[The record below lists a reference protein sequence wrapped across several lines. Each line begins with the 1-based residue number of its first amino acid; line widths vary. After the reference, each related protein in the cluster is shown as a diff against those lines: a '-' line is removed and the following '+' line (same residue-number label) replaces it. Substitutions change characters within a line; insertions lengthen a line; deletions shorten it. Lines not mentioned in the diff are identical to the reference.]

1 MMSSMSRGRQDAAFE
16 SKEVDGSRPGSHGRL
31 STFCSAFLSV
41 VDCNRCNLD
50 AQCKQSHPSP
60 LVQEGC
66 RTCRL
71 VPLWADEDCISLHI
85 LAGFVPDACQEA
97 KSACSTL
104 M

>member
-1 MMSSMSRGRQDAAFE
+1 M
-16 SKEVDGSRPGSHGRL
+16 EVDQEVMEGIVKHCNL
-31 STFCSAFLSV
+31 SLPLSKASTVCSPFLSV

-71 VPLWADEDCISLHI
+71 VSLR
-85 LAGFVPDACQEA
+85 
-97 KSACSTL
+97 
-104 M
+104 